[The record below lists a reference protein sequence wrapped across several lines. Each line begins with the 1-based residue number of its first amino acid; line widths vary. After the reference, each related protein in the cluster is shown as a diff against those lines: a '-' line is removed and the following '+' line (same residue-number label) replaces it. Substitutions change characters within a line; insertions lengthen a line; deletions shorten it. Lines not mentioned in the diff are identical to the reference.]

1 MGKYLTRLRTENI
14 GDGKHRLIEP
24 FLYSSDTLGL
34 IEVPAGFVTD
44 FASVPRLPL
53 VYLLFGGI
61 GDEEAVLHDWLYTSP
76 HVVHT
81 GCGRLVTRCEADRL
95 FRGAR
100 YASAYTPLTSYE
112 SVNVTRLAK
121 NTWAYLGAWCMWV
134 GVRVFGWRH
143 WD

>member
-44 FASVPRLPL
+44 FSSVPRLPL

-61 GDEEAVLHDWLYTSP
+61 GDEEAVLHDWLYTAP
-76 HVVHT
+76 HAAHT

-100 YASAYTPLTSYE
+100 YASAYTPLISYE
-112 SVNVTRLAK
+112 SVSITRLAK
-121 NTWAYLGAWCMWV
+121 NTWAYIGAWCMWV